1 MGFAHARLTDPP
13 SARRIRA
20 VGRKLE
26 KPNKGVS
33 MPKWLRTLL
42 VPLAVLALVAAACGD
57 DPADPGDGSAA
68 PECDADISVGVAYD
82 IGGIGDK
89 SFNDAANAGLTAA
102 IDEGLVCEENTDSLE
117 PDATGSNRDDNV
129 IALADAGHDLVI
141 AVGFAFSPGI
151 NTSAGDYAD
160 TQFAIIDGYAT
171 CGTACGLT
179 NDGLTNVT
187 DLTFKEHEGS
197 FLVGAAA
204 ATKADADGCDT
215 VGFLGGQTGPL
226 IEKFQA
232 GFEAGV
238 AHVNDGIEVLVQY
251 IGDDVTAFNDAVKG
265 EALSTGMYD
274 DGACIIYHAAGA
286 SGAGLFNAAVAA
298 DQLAMG
304 VDSDQYLL
312 VSAEQQPHIMT
323 SMLKRVD
330 TAVHDAIEQAGDGS
344 LEAGGQV
351 FGMAEGGVD
360 YSKSNAELMTD
371 DIITLLDDLKTQIIA
386 GDIVVPEAP

>member
-1 MGFAHARLTDPP
+1 VR
-13 SARRIRA
+13 S
-20 VGRKLE
+20 GRMPE
-26 KPNKGVS
+26 KTNKGGS

-57 DPADPGDGSAA
+57 DTEPPAGDGSAA
-68 PECDADISVGVAYD
+68 PECNADISVGVAYD

-151 NTSAGDYAD
+151 NENAGDYTA
-160 TQFAIIDGYAT
+160 QFAIIDGYAT
-171 CGTACGLT
+171 CGTACGLA
-179 NDGLTNVT
+179 NDGLLNVT

-204 ATKADADGCDT
+204 ATQAKKESCET

-232 GFEAGV
+232 GYEAGV
-238 AHVNDGIEVLVQY
+238 ASIDDSIEVLVQY

-298 DQLAMG
+298 NELAIG

-330 TAVHDAIEQAGDGS
+330 TAVHDAIEQAGEGA
-344 LEAGGQV
+344 LEAGAQV

-360 YSKSNAELMTD
+360 YSKSNTELMTD
-371 DIITLLDDLKTQIIA
+371 DIITLLDRLKQQIIENA
-386 GDIVVPEAP
+386 ITVPEAP

>member
-1 MGFAHARLTDPP
+1 
-13 SARRIRA
+13 
-20 VGRKLE
+20 
-26 KPNKGVS
+26 
-33 MPKWLRTLL
+33 MPKWLRTLV

-57 DPADPGDGSAA
+57 NGGAGDGDGSAA
-68 PECDADISVGVAYD
+68 PECNADITVGIAYD
-82 IGGIGDK
+82 VGGIGDK
-89 SFNDAANAGLTAA
+89 SFNDAANAGLQAA
-102 IDEGLVCEENTDSLE
+102 LDEGLVCEENTKSLE

-129 IALADAGHDLVI
+129 IALADAGNNLVV

-151 NTSAGDYAD
+151 NDNAGDYPD

-171 CGTACGLT
+171 CGTVCGLA
-179 NDGLTNVT
+179 NDNLTNVT
-187 DLTFKEHEGS
+187 DLTFKEQEGS

-204 ATKADADGCDT
+204 ATQANKDGCTT

-226 IEKFQA
+226 IQKFQA

-238 AHVNDGIEVLVQY
+238 ANVDPGIKVLVQY

-298 DQLAMG
+298 DKLAIG

-330 TAVHDAIEQAGDGS
+330 TAVHDAIQQAGDGS

-351 FGMAEGGVD
+351 FGLAEQGVD
-360 YSKSNAELMTD
+360 YSKSNPELMTD
-371 DIITLLDDLKTQIIA
+371 DIITLLDGLKQQIID
-386 GDIVVPEAP
+386 GDITVPDAP

>member
-1 MGFAHARLTDPP
+1 
-13 SARRIRA
+13 
-20 VGRKLE
+20 
-26 KPNKGVS
+26 

-57 DPADPGDGSAA
+57 DPAGTGDGTAA
-68 PECDADISVGVAYD
+68 PECNADLSVGVAYD

-129 IALADAGHDLVI
+129 IALADAGHNLVV

-151 NTSAGDYAD
+151 NESAGDFPD
-160 TQFAIIDGYAT
+160 TQFAIIDGFAT
-171 CGTACGLT
+171 CGTVCGLT
-179 NDGLTNVT
+179 NDNLTNVT

-204 ATKADADGCDT
+204 ATQAGNDGCTT

-232 GFEAGV
+232 GYEAGV
-238 AHVNDGIEVLVQY
+238 AHVDDSIEVLVQY

-298 DQLAMG
+298 DQLAIG

-360 YSKSNAELMTD
+360 YSKSNTDLMTD
-371 DIITLLDDLKTQIIA
+371 DIITLLDDLKAQIIA
-386 GDIVVPEAP
+386 GDITVPETP

>member
-1 MGFAHARLTDPP
+1 
-13 SARRIRA
+13 
-20 VGRKLE
+20 
-26 KPNKGVS
+26 
-33 MPKWLRTLL
+33 MPKWLRTLV
-42 VPLAVLALVAAACGD
+42 VPLAVMALIAAACGD
-57 DPADPGDGSAA
+57 DGGDGTGAGDEA
-68 PECDADISVGVAYD
+68 PECNADLSVGVAYD

-89 SFNDAANAGLTAA
+89 SFNDAANAGLQAA

-117 PDATGSNRDDNV
+117 PDATGSNRDENV
-129 IALADAGHDLVI
+129 IALADAGHDLVVG
-141 AVGFAFSPGI
+141 VGFAFSPGI
-151 NTSAGDYAD
+151 NDNAGDYPE

-204 ATKADADGCDT
+204 AMQAAKDGCDT

-238 AHVNDGIEVLVQY
+238 AHVDPNIEVLVQY

-298 DQLAMG
+298 DQLAIG

-312 VSAEQQPHIMT
+312 VSAEQRPLIMT

-330 TAVHDAIEQAGDGS
+330 TAVHDAIQQAGDGS
-344 LEAGGQV
+344 LEAGAQV
-351 FGMAEGGVD
+351 FDMAEGGLD
-360 YSKSNAELMTD
+360 YSQSNTELMTEE
-371 DIITLLDDLKTQIIA
+371 IITELDTLKQQIID
-386 GDIVVPEAP
+386 GEITVPESP

>member
-1 MGFAHARLTDPP
+1 MVPR
-13 SARRIRA
+13 
-20 VGRKLE
+20 
-26 KPNKGVS
+26 
-33 MPKWLRTLL
+33 WLRTL
-42 VPLAVLALVAAACGD
+42 VAPLAVLALVAAACGD
-57 DPADPGDGSAA
+57 DGGGGTGDGDQA
-68 PECDADISVGVAYD
+68 PECNPDISVGVAYD

-89 SFNDAANAGLTAA
+89 SFNDAANAGLQAA

-117 PDATGSNRDDNV
+117 PDATGSNRDENV
-129 IALADAGHDLVI
+129 IALAEAGHNLVV

-151 NTSAGDYAD
+151 NSNAADYSNTS
-160 TQFAIIDGYAT
+160 FAIIDGFAT
-171 CGTACGLT
+171 CGTACGLE

-204 ATKADADGCDT
+204 ATQADKESCDT

-232 GFEAGV
+232 GYEAGV
-238 AHVNDGIEVLVQY
+238 AAIDPNINVLVQY
-251 IGDDVTAFNDAVKG
+251 IGDDVTAFNDAVRG

-286 SGAGLFNAAVAA
+286 SGAGLFNAAVSA
-298 DQLAMG
+298 DQLAIG
-304 VDSDQYLL
+304 VDSDQYQL

-330 TAVHDAIEQAGDGS
+330 TAVHDAIEQAGSGD
-344 LEAGGQV
+344 LEPGGQV

-360 YSKSNAELMTD
+360 YSQSNEELMTE
-371 DIITLLDDLKTQIIA
+371 DIITLLDGLKQEIIEGA
-386 GDIVVPEAP
+386 IIVPETP

>member
-1 MGFAHARLTDPP
+1 
-13 SARRIRA
+13 
-20 VGRKLE
+20 
-26 KPNKGVS
+26 
-33 MPKWLRTLL
+33 MPKWLRTLV

-57 DPADPGDGSAA
+57 DAEEPSDGNGDT
-68 PECDADISVGVAYD
+68 PECNADLSVGVAYD

-89 SFNDAANAGLTAA
+89 SFNDAANAGLQAA
-102 IDEGLVCEENTDSLE
+102 LDEGLVCEENTDSLE
-117 PDATGSNRDDNV
+117 PDATGSNRDENV
-129 IALADAGHDLVI
+129 IALADAGHNLVI

-151 NTSAGDYAD
+151 NENAGNYPR

-204 ATKADADGCDT
+204 AIEADKLGCGT
-215 VGFLGGQTGPL
+215 LGFLGGQTGPL

-232 GFEAGV
+232 GYEAGV
-238 AHVNDGIEVLVQY
+238 AATDPNIDVLVEY
-251 IGDDVTAFNDAVKG
+251 IGDDVTAFNDALKG
-265 EALSTGMYD
+265 EALSTKMYD
-274 DGACIIYHAAGA
+274 LGACIIYHAAGA
-286 SGAGLFNAAVAA
+286 SGAGLFNAAVDA
-298 DQLAMG
+298 DKLAIG

-312 VSAEQQPHIMT
+312 VSAEQQPHVMT

-330 TAVHDAIEQAGDGS
+330 TAVHDAIEAAGEGT
-344 LEAGGQV
+344 LEVGGQV

-371 DIITLLDDLKTQIIA
+371 DIITLLDDLKQQIID
-386 GDIVVPEAP
+386 GGITVPEAP

>member
-1 MGFAHARLTDPP
+1 
-13 SARRIRA
+13 
-20 VGRKLE
+20 
-26 KPNKGVS
+26 

-57 DPADPGDGSAA
+57 DPAGTGDGTAA
-68 PECDADISVGVAYD
+68 PECNADLSVGVAYD

-129 IALADAGHDLVI
+129 IALADAGHNLVV

-151 NTSAGDYAD
+151 NESAGDFPD
-160 TQFAIIDGYAT
+160 TQFAVIDGFAT
-171 CGTACGLT
+171 CGTVCGLT
-179 NDGLTNVT
+179 NDNLTNVT

-204 ATKADADGCDT
+204 ATQAEKDGCTT

-232 GFEAGV
+232 GYEAGV
-238 AHVNDGIEVLVQY
+238 AHVDDSIEVLVQY

-298 DQLAMG
+298 DQLAIG

-360 YSKSNAELMTD
+360 YSKSNTDLMTD
-371 DIITLLDDLKTQIIA
+371 DIITLLDDLKAQIIA
-386 GDIVVPEAP
+386 GDITVPETP

>member
-1 MGFAHARLTDPP
+1 
-13 SARRIRA
+13 
-20 VGRKLE
+20 
-26 KPNKGVS
+26 
-33 MPKWLRTLL
+33 MPKWLRTLV

-57 DPADPGDGSAA
+57 DTTPPSDGSEA
-68 PECDADISVGVAYD
+68 PECNPDLSVGIAYD

-89 SFNDAANAGLTAA
+89 SFNDAANRGLQAA

-117 PDATGSNRDDNV
+117 PDATGSNRDENV
-129 IALADAGHDLVI
+129 IALADAGHNLVI

-151 NTSAGDYAD
+151 NENAGDYNGV
-160 TQFAIIDGYAT
+160 QFAIIDGYAT
-171 CGTACGLT
+171 CGTACGLA

-204 ATKADADGCDT
+204 AIEAGTLNCDT

-232 GFEAGV
+232 GYEAGV
-238 AHVNDGIEVLVQY
+238 VAIDPSIEVLVQY
-251 IGDDVTAFNDAVKG
+251 IGDDVTAFNDALKG
-265 EALSTGMYD
+265 EALSSDMYD
-274 DGACIIYHAAGA
+274 SGACIIYHAAGA
-286 SGAGLFNAAVAA
+286 SGAGLFNAAVSA
-298 DQLAMG
+298 DKLAIG

-312 VSAEQQPHIMT
+312 VSAEQQPLIMT

-330 TAVHDAIEQAGDGS
+330 TAVHDAIQKAGEGTLDV
-344 LEAGGQV
+344 GGQV

-360 YSKSNAELMTD
+360 YSQSNTELMTD
-371 DIITLLDDLKTQIIA
+371 DIIATLDDLKQQIID
-386 GDIVVPEAP
+386 GHIIVPESP

>member
-1 MGFAHARLTDPP
+1 
-13 SARRIRA
+13 
-20 VGRKLE
+20 
-26 KPNKGVS
+26 
-33 MPKWLRTLL
+33 MPKWLRTLV

-57 DPADPGDGSAA
+57 NGVTGDGDGTPA
-68 PECDADISVGVAYD
+68 PECNADLSVGVAYD
-82 IGGIGDK
+82 VGGIGDK
-89 SFNDAANAGLTAA
+89 SFNDAANRGLQAA

-129 IALADAGHDLVI
+129 VALADAGHNLVI

-151 NTSAGDYAD
+151 NDNAGDYPD

-171 CGTACGLT
+171 CGTVCGLT
-179 NDGLTNVT
+179 NDNLTNVT
-187 DLTFKEHEGS
+187 DLTFKEQEGS

-204 ATKADADGCDT
+204 ATQANKDGCTT

-238 AHVNDGIEVLVQY
+238 ANVDPSIKVLVQY

-298 DQLAMG
+298 DKLAIG

-330 TAVHDAIEQAGDGS
+330 TAVHDAIQQAGDGA

-351 FGMAEGGVD
+351 FGLAEQGVD
-360 YSKSNAELMTD
+360 YSKSNTDLMTD
-371 DIITLLDDLKTQIIA
+371 DIITLLDGLKQKIID
-386 GDIVVPEAP
+386 GEITVPDAP

>member
-1 MGFAHARLTDPP
+1 
-13 SARRIRA
+13 
-20 VGRKLE
+20 
-26 KPNKGVS
+26 
-33 MPKWLRTLL
+33 MPKWLRTFL
-42 VPLAVLALVAAACGD
+42 VPVAVLALVAAACGD
-57 DPADPGDGSAA
+57 GGDGDGTGDGDQ
-68 PECDADISVGVAYD
+68 PECNADISVGVAYD

-89 SFNDAANAGLTAA
+89 SFNDAANAGLQAA

-129 IALADAGHDLVI
+129 IALAEEGLDLVV

-151 NTSAGDYAD
+151 NTNAGDFPD
-160 TQFAIIDGYAT
+160 THFAIIDGFAT
-171 CGTACGLT
+171 CGTDCGLD
-179 NDGLTNVT
+179 NDDLTNVT

-204 ATKADADGCDT
+204 AIQAGKDNCDT

-226 IEKFQA
+226 IEKF
-232 GFEAGV
+232 EAGYV
-238 AHVNDGIEVLVQY
+238 AGIAHIDDGIEVLVEY
-251 IGDDVTAFNDAVKG
+251 IGPDVTAFNDAVKG
-265 EALSTGMYD
+265 EALSADMYD
-274 DGACIIYHAAGA
+274 AGACIIYHAAGA

-298 DQLAMG
+298 DKLAIG

-330 TAVHDAIEQAGDGS
+330 TAVHDAIEAQGGDG
-344 LEAGGQV
+344 LDAGGQV

-360 YSKSNAELMTD
+360 YSKSNTELMTE
-371 DIITLLDDLKTQIIA
+371 DITTEVDDLKQQIIDGA
-386 GDIVVPEAP
+386 ITVPETP

>member
-1 MGFAHARLTDPP
+1 MVPR
-13 SARRIRA
+13 
-20 VGRKLE
+20 
-26 KPNKGVS
+26 
-33 MPKWLRTLL
+33 WLRTL
-42 VPLAVLALVAAACGD
+42 VAPLAVFALVAAACGD
-57 DPADPGDGSAA
+57 DGGGTGDGDQA
-68 PECDADISVGVAYD
+68 PECNADFSVGVAYD

-89 SFNDAANAGLTAA
+89 SFNDAANAGLQAA

-117 PDATGSNRDDNV
+117 PDATGSNRDENV
-129 IALADAGHDLVI
+129 IALAEAGHNLVI

-151 NTSAGDYAD
+151 NSNAGDYSN
-160 TQFAIIDGYAT
+160 TSFAVIDGFAT
-171 CGTACGLT
+171 CGTACGLE

-204 ATKADADGCDT
+204 ATKASEQDCDT

-238 AHVNDGIEVLVQY
+238 AATDPGIEVLVRY

-265 EALSTGMYD
+265 EALSTAMYD

-286 SGAGLFNAAVAA
+286 SGAGLFNAAVSE
-298 DQLAMG
+298 DKLAIG
-304 VDSDQYLL
+304 VDSDQYQL
-312 VSAEQQPHIMT
+312 VSAEQQPHILT

-330 TAVHDAIEQAGDGS
+330 TAVHDAIEQAGTGDLPSGA
-344 LEAGGQV
+344 EV

-360 YSKSNAELMTD
+360 YSQSNEELMTE
-371 DIITLLDDLKTQIIA
+371 DIIELLDGLKQEIIEGA
-386 GDIVVPEAP
+386 IIVPETP

>member
-1 MGFAHARLTDPP
+1 
-13 SARRIRA
+13 
-20 VGRKLE
+20 
-26 KPNKGVS
+26 
-33 MPKWLRTLL
+33 MPTWLRTFV

-57 DPADPGDGSAA
+57 NGGDGTGGNGAET
-68 PECDADISVGVAYD
+68 ECNQDLSVGVAYD

-89 SFNDAANAGLTAA
+89 SFNDAANAGLQAA
-102 IDEGLVCEENTDSLE
+102 LDEGLVCEENTDSLE

-129 IALADAGHDLVI
+129 IALADAGHNLVI

-151 NTSAGDYAD
+151 NSNAGDYPD
-160 TQFAIIDGYAT
+160 TQFAIIDGFAT
-171 CGTACGLT
+171 CGTACGLE

-187 DLTFKEHEGS
+187 DLTFKEQEGS

-204 ATKADADGCDT
+204 AIQAGKENCST

-232 GFEAGV
+232 GYEAGV
-238 AHVNDGIEVLVQY
+238 AHIDNTIEVLVKY

-265 EALSTGMYD
+265 EALSSDMYD
-274 DGACIIYHAAGA
+274 QGACIIYHAAGA
-286 SGAGLFNAAVAA
+286 SGAGLFTAAVAA
-298 DQLAMG
+298 DKLAIG

-330 TAVHDAIEQAGDGS
+330 TAVHDAIQQAGDGS
-344 LEAGGQV
+344 LEAGATV

-360 YSKSNAELMTD
+360 YSKSNTELMTD
-371 DIITLLDDLKTQIIA
+371 DIISTLDDLKQQIID
-386 GDIVVPEAP
+386 GSITVPDAP

>member
-1 MGFAHARLTDPP
+1 
-13 SARRIRA
+13 
-20 VGRKLE
+20 
-26 KPNKGVS
+26 
-33 MPKWLRTLL
+33 MPRWLRTLL

-57 DPADPGDGSAA
+57 DGGGGTGTNGDAA
-68 PECDADISVGVAYD
+68 PECNADISVGVAYD

-89 SFNDAANAGLTAA
+89 SFNDAANAGLQAA
-102 IDEGLVCEENTDSLE
+102 IEEGLVCEENTDSLE
-117 PDATGSNRDDNV
+117 PDATGSNRDENV
-129 IALADAGHDLVI
+129 IALADAGHDLVFGI
-141 AVGFAFSPGI
+141 GFAFSPGI
-151 NTSAGDYAD
+151 NENAGDYPE
-160 TQFAIIDGYAT
+160 TQFAIIDGFAT

-179 NDGLTNVT
+179 NDNLTNVT

-204 ATKADADGCDT
+204 ATQANADGCTT

-238 AHVNDGIEVLVQY
+238 AHVDPGIEVLVQY
-251 IGDDVTAFNDAVKG
+251 IGDDVTAFNDAVRG

-286 SGAGLFNAAVAA
+286 SGAGLFNAAVTA
-298 DQLAMG
+298 DQLAIG
-304 VDSDQYLL
+304 VDSDQYQL

-330 TAVHDAIEQAGDGS
+330 TAVHDAIEQAGTGA
-344 LEAGGQV
+344 LEAGAQV

-360 YSKSNAELMTD
+360 YSKSNEELMTD
-371 DIITLLDDLKTQIIA
+371 DIVTLLDDLKQQIIDGA
-386 GDIVVPEAP
+386 ITVPEAP

>member
-1 MGFAHARLTDPP
+1 
-13 SARRIRA
+13 
-20 VGRKLE
+20 
-26 KPNKGVS
+26 
-33 MPKWLRTLL
+33 MPKWLRTFF
-42 VPLAVLALVAAACGD
+42 VPVAVLAIVAAACGD
-57 DPADPGDGSAA
+57 GETSGDGDGDV
-68 PECDADISVGVAYD
+68 ECNADLNVGVAYD
-82 IGGIGDK
+82 IGGVGDK
-89 SFNDAANAGLTAA
+89 SFNDAANAGLRAA

-129 IALADAGHDLVI
+129 IALAEDGNDLVI

-151 NTSAGDYAD
+151 NTNAGDYPD
-160 TQFAIIDGYAT
+160 TQFAIIDGFAT
-171 CGTACGLT
+171 CGTVCGLD
-179 NDGLTNVT
+179 NDDLTNVT

-204 ATKADADGCDT
+204 AMQAAKDSCDT

-238 AHVNDGIEVLVQY
+238 AHVDDGIEVLVEY
-251 IGDDVTAFNDAVKG
+251 IGPDVTAFNDAVKG
-265 EALSTGMYD
+265 EALSTKMYD

-286 SGAGLFNAAVAA
+286 SGAGLFTAAVAA
-298 DQLAMG
+298 DQLAIG
-304 VDSDQYLL
+304 VDSDQYQL

-330 TAVHDAIEQAGDGS
+330 TAVHDAIEAAGDGS
-344 LEAGGQV
+344 LEAGSQV

-360 YSKSNAELMTD
+360 YSKSNTELMTE
-371 DIITLLDDLKTQIIA
+371 DIVSEVDSLKEQIIN
-386 GDIVVPEAP
+386 GEITVPETP

>member
-1 MGFAHARLTDPP
+1 
-13 SARRIRA
+13 
-20 VGRKLE
+20 
-26 KPNKGVS
+26 

-57 DPADPGDGSAA
+57 DAEPPAGDGSEA
-68 PECDADISVGVAYD
+68 PECNADLHVGVAFD

-89 SFNDAANAGLTAA
+89 SFNDAAAAGLQAA
-102 IDEGLVCEENTDSLE
+102 IDEGLVCEENTTFLE
-117 PDATGSNRDDNV
+117 PDATGSNRDENV
-129 IALADAGHDLVI
+129 LALAEDGNQLVV

-151 NTSAGDYAD
+151 NVNAGDHAD

-204 ATKADADGCDT
+204 ATKADEDGCDT

-232 GFEAGV
+232 GFAAGV
-238 AHVNDGIEVLVQY
+238 AYVDDGIEVLVQY

-298 DQLAMG
+298 DKLAIG

-312 VSAEQQPHIMT
+312 VSAEQQPLILT

-330 TAVHDAIEQAGDGS
+330 TAVHDAIQQAGDGS
-344 LEAGGQV
+344 LQAGGQV

-360 YSKSNAELMTD
+360 YSKSNTELMTD
-371 DIITLLDDLKTQIIA
+371 DIITLLDDLKAQIIA

>member
-1 MGFAHARLTDPP
+1 
-13 SARRIRA
+13 
-20 VGRKLE
+20 
-26 KPNKGVS
+26 

-57 DPADPGDGSAA
+57 DPAGPGGDGTAA
-68 PECDADISVGVAYD
+68 PECNADLSVGVAYD

-89 SFNDAANAGLTAA
+89 SFNDAANAGLQAA

-151 NTSAGDYAD
+151 NENAGDYTA
-160 TQFAIIDGYAT
+160 QFAIIDGYAT

-204 ATKADADGCDT
+204 AIQAGKLNCDT

-232 GFEAGV
+232 GYEAGV
-238 AHVNDGIEVLVQY
+238 AATDPSIEVLVQY
-251 IGDDVTAFNDAVKG
+251 IGDDVTAFNDAVRG

-286 SGAGLFNAAVAA
+286 SGAGLFTAAVTS
-298 DQLAMG
+298 DKLAIG

-330 TAVHDAIEQAGDGS
+330 TAVHDAIEAAGEGN
-344 LEAGGQV
+344 LEVGGQV
-351 FGMAEGGVD
+351 FGMQEGGVD
-360 YSKSNAELMTD
+360 YSKSNTELMTD
-371 DIITLLDDLKTQIIA
+371 DIIAELDDLKQKIID
-386 GDIVVPEAP
+386 GLIIVPESP

>member
-1 MGFAHARLTDPP
+1 
-13 SARRIRA
+13 
-20 VGRKLE
+20 
-26 KPNKGVS
+26 

-42 VPLAVLALVAAACGD
+42 VPLAVLALVAAACGE

-68 PECDADISVGVAYD
+68 PECNADISVGVAYD
-82 IGGIGDK
+82 VGGIGDK

-102 IDEGLVCEENTDSLE
+102 LDEGLVCEENTDSLE

-141 AVGFAFSPGI
+141 GVGFAFSPGI
-151 NTSAGDYAD
+151 NENAGDYPD

-171 CGTACGLT
+171 CGTACGLK

-204 ATKADADGCDT
+204 ATQADADGCTT

-238 AHVNDGIEVLVQY
+238 AYVNDGIEVLVQY

-286 SGAGLFNAAVAA
+286 SGAGLFNAAVVA
-298 DQLAMG
+298 DKLAIG

-330 TAVHDAIEQAGDGS
+330 TTVHDAIEQAGDAS
-344 LEAGGQV
+344 LEAGAQV

-360 YSKSNAELMTD
+360 YSKSNTELMTD
-371 DIITLLDDLKTQIIA
+371 DIITLLDDLKAQIIA

>member
-1 MGFAHARLTDPP
+1 
-13 SARRIRA
+13 
-20 VGRKLE
+20 
-26 KPNKGVS
+26 
-33 MPKWLRTLL
+33 MPKWLRTLV

-57 DPADPGDGSAA
+57 DTTPSDGGSAA
-68 PECDADISVGVAYD
+68 PECNPDLSVGIAYD

-89 SFNDAANAGLTAA
+89 SFNDAANAGLQAA
-102 IDEGLVCEENTDSLE
+102 IDEGLICEDSTDSLE

-129 IALADAGHDLVI
+129 IALADAGHNLVI

-151 NTSAGDYAD
+151 NSNAANYPR

-187 DLTFKEHEGS
+187 DLTFKEQEGS

-204 ATKADADGCDT
+204 AIEAGKLSCDT

-232 GFEAGV
+232 GYEAGV
-238 AHVNDGIEVLVQY
+238 ATIDPSIEVLVQY

-286 SGAGLFNAAVAA
+286 SGAGLFTAAVTA
-298 DQLAMG
+298 DKLAIG
-304 VDSDQYLL
+304 VDSDQYAL

-330 TAVHDAIEQAGDGS
+330 TAVHDAIQKAGEGN
-344 LEAGGQV
+344 LEVGGQV
-351 FGMAEGGVD
+351 FGLAEDGVD
-360 YSKSNAELMTD
+360 YSLSNTELMTE
-371 DIITLLDDLKTQIIA
+371 DITSVLDDLKQKIIE
-386 GDIVVPEAP
+386 GKVIVPSEP

>member
-1 MGFAHARLTDPP
+1 
-13 SARRIRA
+13 
-20 VGRKLE
+20 
-26 KPNKGVS
+26 
-33 MPKWLRTLL
+33 MPKWLRSLV

-57 DPADPGDGSAA
+57 DGGDGGDTGSGDGGSTT
-68 PECDADISVGVAYD
+68 ECNQDLKVGVAFD

-89 SFNDAANAGLTAA
+89 SFNDAAKRGLDSA
-102 IDEGLVCEENTDSLE
+102 IDEGLVCEENTTFLE

-129 IALADAGHDLVI
+129 VALAEDGNQLVV
-141 AVGFAFSPGI
+141 AVGFAFSAGI
-151 NTSAGDYAD
+151 NSNAGDFPD
-160 TQFAIIDGYAT
+160 TNFAIIDGFAT
-171 CGTACGLT
+171 CGTVCGLD
-179 NDGLTNVT
+179 NDNLTNVT
-187 DLTFKEHEGS
+187 DLTFKEQEGS

-204 ATKADADGCDT
+204 GIKADELGCDT

-238 AHVNDGIEVLVQY
+238 AQIDDGINVLVQY

-286 SGAGLFNAAVAA
+286 SGAGLFNAAVTA
-298 DQLAMG
+298 DKLAIG
-304 VDSDQYLL
+304 VDSDQYQL

-330 TAVHDAIEQAGDGS
+330 TAVHDAIQEAGDDS
-344 LEAGGQV
+344 LAAGAEV

-360 YSKSNAELMTD
+360 YSKSNTDLMTD
-371 DIITLLDDLKTQIIA
+371 DIISQLDEFKQQIID
-386 GDIVVPEAP
+386 GTITVPDTPS